1 MYLRVK
7 LTTLFSGLS
16 LVNMCVTFKNL
27 VSLGIL
33 SDTATG
39 SSKLS
44 QAMLHFSGDFC
55 CICSFWLTVS
65 RLTIDIKKKKFF
77 IVQLLFF
84 FVQHVAS
91 RNDLDWTA

>member
-16 LVNMCVTFKNL
+16 LVNMCVLLKPCVTGK
-27 VSLGIL
+27 L

-55 CICSFWLTVS
+55 CICSFG
-65 RLTIDIKKKKFF
+65 
-77 IVQLLFF
+77 
-84 FVQHVAS
+84 
-91 RNDLDWTA
+91 